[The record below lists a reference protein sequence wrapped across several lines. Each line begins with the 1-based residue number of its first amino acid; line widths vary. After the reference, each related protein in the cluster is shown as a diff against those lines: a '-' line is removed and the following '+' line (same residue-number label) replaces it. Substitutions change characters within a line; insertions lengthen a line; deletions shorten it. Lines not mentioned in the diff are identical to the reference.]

1 VTGLIRTL
9 ANREVLYWLILI
21 SLLASFCTWQL
32 NHLEGFSWDSD
43 EGVTLMMA
51 QMSRSGYSLY
61 VDIWT
66 DQPPLFTAS
75 IAAVLSSVGYSVAA
89 TRAVTV
95 LYATIG
101 LFAVALLARQLS
113 GRAGGLAAVV
123 MLAITPNFSM
133 LSRAVMPGLPAASL
147 AMLSVSLAFVWLR
160 TGQRR
165 YLVVSGVML
174 AFSAL
179 VKPIAIVA
187 SVPVALAI
195 ILRGLRQPS
204 SLWRWVTKESALLAI
219 SFIVPLSLCLLAYN
233 PQASSSQLVG
243 TYLSSK
249 RAYPLDI
256 ARNGRKVW
264 RYLFQ
269 ENLSLSLLAI
279 YGAIMLLKNCLS
291 GASIIVIWL
300 VFTLIALLT
309 HSPLWPKHHLVL
321 LLCPSAVLA
330 GGAIDHMGNGLRNA
344 STRSLSQRASLVF
357 GLGIIAFYLWSL
369 PRIIV
374 EDAELQAAPAE
385 PISQEAV
392 DWVISATQPDD
403 FIVTDYQ
410 MIAFRAKRRLPPLL
424 CNTSEKRIK
433 SRNLT
438 GDELIAVT
446 VKYDPKAI
454 LVWDQ
459 RFEMLPAYVDWVKR
473 HYRLARWYDT
483 HRQIYV
489 PFKATAIQYPQHAN
503 LGDRV
508 TFLGYSLSDSTVEA
522 GDKIYLTLYW
532 QAQRRMETSYTVFV
546 HLTDRQGQK
555 WGQKDNVP
563 VKGSYPTKRWSE
575 GETVV
580 DEYEIVVDRDAPP
593 GEYVL
598 RVGMYDPLYTKQRLP
613 IIGEDG
619 EQLEDRILL
628 KTPLVV
634 GGERVFDV
642 PKEIQYPTYITLS
655 DKVTFLGYSLTETEV
670 KPGGT
675 LHLTL
680 HWRARKRMDTSYKVF
695 THLLDSEECVW
706 GQRDSVPCDGDYP
719 TTGWLRGEVI
729 TDEYEIPVRA
739 AALSGEYA
747 IKVGMYEPETMERL
761 AVSDENGNRLPDDR
775 ILLSAIRV
783 GGK

>member
-21 SLLASFCTWQL
+21 GLLASFCTWQL

-75 IAAVLSSVGYSVAA
+75 IAAVLSSVGYSVAV

-101 LFAVALLARQLS
+101 LFAVALLARELG

-256 ARNGRKVW
+256 AHNGRKVW

-279 YGAIMLLKNCLS
+279 YGAIVLLKNCLS
-291 GASIIVIWL
+291 SASIIVIWL
-300 VFTLIALLT
+300 VLTLIALLT

-321 LLCPSAVLA
+321 LLYSSAVLA
-330 GGAIDHMGNGLRNA
+330 GRAIDSMTNGLRVA
-344 STRSLSQRASLVF
+344 STRSLSRRASLVF
-357 GLGIIAFYLWSL
+357 GLGIIALYLWSL
-369 PRIIV
+369 PGIIV
-374 EDAELQAAPAE
+374 EDAELRAAPAE

-410 MIAFRAKRRLPPLL
+410 MIAFRAKRRLPPPL

-508 TFLGYSLSDSTVEA
+508 TFLGYSLSDSPVEA
-522 GDKIYLTLYW
+522 GDKICLTLYW
-532 QAQRRMETSYTVFV
+532 QAQRRMETSYIVFV
-546 HLTDRQGQK
+546 HLTDREGRK
-555 WGQKDNVP
+555 LGQKDSVP

-575 GETVV
+575 GETVF
-580 DEYEIVVDRDAPP
+580 DEYEILVDPDAPS

-598 RVGMYDPLYTKQRLP
+598 EVGMYNAATGERLP
-613 IIGEDG
+613 VLTEGG
-619 EQLEDRILL
+619 QVLGDRILL
-628 KTPLVV
+628 
-634 GGERVFDV
+634 ERV
-642 PKEIQYPTYITLS
+642 
-655 DKVTFLGYSLTETEV
+655 
-670 KPGGT
+670 
-675 LHLTL
+675 
-680 HWRARKRMDTSYKVF
+680 
-695 THLLDSEECVW
+695 
-706 GQRDSVPCDGDYP
+706 
-719 TTGWLRGEVI
+719 
-729 TDEYEIPVRA
+729 
-739 AALSGEYA
+739 
-747 IKVGMYEPETMERL
+747 
-761 AVSDENGNRLPDDR
+761 
-775 ILLSAIRV
+775 RV
-783 GGK
+783 GGQW